1 MAQAK
6 RVVDKSSRRFE
17 GANVASGLWAHGK
30 DLVDF
35 RTMAAGA
42 EDRAPH
48 NRLLHDSNVEGL
60 GASIL
65 DSPPPDACPL
75 SIGRRAAHHCHLRA
89 LFGQTF
95 KNSSRR
101 KSDRSIAGYDQLA
114 HEMPFGSLSR
124 LKKGKRHETLERV
137 AIPGSPGSI
146 SPKVTPGANSFLSPT
161 GWSYACPWWTCRV
174 CTSPESS
181 STAATATT
189 ASSTACAAGVLLLT
203 RAAKV
208 AP

>member
-17 GANVASGLWAHGK
+17 GANVASGLGAQVKG
-30 DLVDF
+30 LVDF

-146 SPKVTPGANSFLSPT
+146 SPKVTPGANSFLSPA
-161 GWSYACPWWTCRV
+161 WRSYACPGRTCRV
-174 CTSPESS
+174 CTNPGSS
-181 STAATATT
+181 SAAT
-189 ASSTACAAGVLLLT
+189 SSTTSITSTAYAA
-203 RAAKV
+203 
-208 AP
+208 